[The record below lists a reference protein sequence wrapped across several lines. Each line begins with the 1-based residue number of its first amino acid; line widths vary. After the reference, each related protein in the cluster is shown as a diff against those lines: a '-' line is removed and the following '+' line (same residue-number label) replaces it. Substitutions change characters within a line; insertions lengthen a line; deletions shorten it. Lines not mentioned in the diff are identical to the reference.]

1 MNYNVS
7 YANQA
12 YEFYVASFMYL
23 FDAKTFIKNKVKC
36 YKKVEETNN
45 LDNTFH
51 YFIYDTSTITEENP
65 CGDIVYE
72 SSYYHSY

>member
-36 YKKVEETNN
+36 YKKVLILIVME
-45 LDNTFH
+45 
-51 YFIYDTSTITEENP
+51 DTL
-65 CGDIVYE
+65 
-72 SSYYHSY
+72 